1 MDLLGDAHD
10 YFDDRSDI
18 EDGDYGVPRPNTEMW
33 LMNRCERVMD
43 SLPAILAALTE
54 ADALRAQV
62 AASQAREVAL
72 REAGE
77 GLLRLV
83 NDPYDKNTWSANS
96 EKAWNA
102 LRAALSTPTDT
113 AALRAFGERCVLA
126 GWVGGNNYAFPDEPE
141 ELVVADIPPDAQQ
154 QIAAIVDR
162 VLGGS

>member
-54 ADALRAQV
+54 AEALKAQV
-62 AASQAREVAL
+62 AAGQAREVAL
-72 REAGE
+72 RKLAAYMAEDVCQCDENLGTQCASCFARDY
-77 GLLRLV
+77 L
-83 NDPYDKNTWSANS
+83 SA
-96 EKAWNA
+96 
-102 LRAALSTPTDT
+102 PTDT
-113 AALRAFGERCVLA
+113 AALRAMLRAAWIDGID
-126 GWVGGNNYAFPDEPE
+126 GDDGSNS
-141 ELVVADIPPDAQQ
+141 ADAYI
-154 QIAAIVDR
+154 DR